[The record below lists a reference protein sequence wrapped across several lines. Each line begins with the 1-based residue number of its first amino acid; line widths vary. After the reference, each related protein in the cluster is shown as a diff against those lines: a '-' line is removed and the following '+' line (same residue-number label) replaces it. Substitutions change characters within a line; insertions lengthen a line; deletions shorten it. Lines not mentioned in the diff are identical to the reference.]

1 MSDEPPPVAASAGPL
16 GLRIAQAEVLHVRK
30 ALEHPAGPAGASNRW
45 RESTFLKLTADDGT
59 VGWGETYCVA
69 GTPARLRQIAEGLVG
84 TPINAIGGWPA
95 PFGLDE
101 AGDSFALGAIDI
113 ARHDLVGRILGVPAH
128 ELLGPKRRSEV
139 QVYASGF
146 LYRQGSEPAGHWLD
160 EAHELVDT
168 GFRSIKVRM
177 GGLDVDE
184 ELDRLTAIRD
194 LVPAGT
200 TLMVDAW
207 GAYAP
212 ATAMRV
218 GDRLYDLGVAWFEEP
233 CPPGADCAGYEALT
247 AAMRVPVAGGEAAR
261 SRTALM
267 SLLQRRAVDVIQPDA
282 AICGGMTNVM
292 FTAELAALHGLSCVP
307 HTWNGGVM
315 AAATMQVLAAMPLT
329 GRITDDVGPWL
340 EYDTTE
346 NAFLRGALVDPPR
359 LVDGAFAIP
368 DGPGLG
374 VEIDEAFLRAH
385 IVDC

>member
-1 MSDEPPPVAASAGPL
+1 MSDEPPPIATPASPL
-16 GLRIAQAEVLHVRK
+16 GVKIADAEVLHVRK
-30 ALEHPAGPAGASNRW
+30 SIMHAAGPAGASNRW

-59 VGWGETYCVA
+59 VGWGETYSVA
-69 GTPARLRQIAEGLVG
+69 GAPARLRQVADGLIG
-84 TPINAIGGWPA
+84 TQLNTLGGWPP

-101 AGDSFALGAIDI
+101 VGDSFVLGAIDI

-128 ELLGPKRRSEV
+128 ELLGPRRRTTV

-146 LYRQGSEPAGHWLD
+146 LYRQGSEPADHWLD
-160 EAHELVDT
+160 EAQQLVDD
-168 GFRSIKVRM
+168 GYRSIKVRM

-184 ELDRLTAIRD
+184 ELDRLAAIRE
-194 LVPAGT
+194 LVPADT

-207 GAYAP
+207 GSYTP

-218 GDRLYDLGVAWFEEP
+218 GDRLYDLGVVWFEEP
-233 CPPGADCAGYEALT
+233 CPPGPDCAGYEALVT
-247 AAMRVPVAGGEAAR
+247 SMRIAIAGGEAAR
-261 SRTALM
+261 TRSALA
-267 SLLQRRAVDVIQPDA
+267 SLLRRRAVDVIQPDA

-292 FTAELAALHGLSCVP
+292 FAAELAAMHGLSCVP

-315 AAATMQVLAAMPLT
+315 AAATMHVLAAMPLT
-329 GRITDDVGPWL
+329 GRIADSMGPWL

-359 LVDGAFAIP
+359 LVDGRFSIP

-385 IVDC
+385 LVDG